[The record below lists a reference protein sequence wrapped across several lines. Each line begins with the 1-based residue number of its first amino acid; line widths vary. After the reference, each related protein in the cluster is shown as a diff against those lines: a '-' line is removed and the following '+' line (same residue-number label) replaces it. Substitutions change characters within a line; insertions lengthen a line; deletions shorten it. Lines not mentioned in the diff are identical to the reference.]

1 MVLCGVRMNLTVT
14 AWVKRGVMVTMA
26 ATALV
31 LAACGGGSKTV
42 SALSPSRVIVF
53 GDATAD
59 VGQNA
64 GKVYSVNDGTNTP
77 WVKAVAVSYGNTLTA
92 SVSGGQGWAVGDAR
106 VAAAGAAL
114 SVVQQIDAFFAA
126 GNAIGAND
134 LIIVSA
140 GLTDITTQAD
150 LVAAGTITSAEGIN
164 QVKAAAVALG
174 GQVTRLKD
182 SGAKYISA
190 VGVYSLSSSP
200 YATATATLSNKSAFL
215 ASAASEF
222 NTAYQIAMVQLGSV
236 VLYTA
241 PTWPSGFSDYITP
254 VCTTASVLDC
264 TTSTIISTIPVGLT
278 YNSYAFADDRHLTPA
293 GHAGFASAVV
303 AKLRERF

>member
-1 MVLCGVRMNLTVT
+1 MNLTVT

-42 SALSPSRVIVF
+42 SALSPNRVIVF

-106 VAAAGAAL
+106 VATAGAAL

-140 GLTDITTQAD
+140 GLTDITVQAD
-150 LVAAGTITSAEGIN
+150 AVAANTISSAEGIN
-164 QVKAAAVALG
+164 QVKAAAAALAA
-174 GQVTRLKD
+174 QVTRLKD
-182 SGAKYISA
+182 SGAKYIST
-190 VGVYSLSSSP
+190 VGVYSLSTSP
-200 YATATATLSNKSAFL
+200 YATATLPTKTAFL
-215 ASAASEF
+215 ATATTEF
-222 NTAYQIAMVQLGSV
+222 NIAYKIGMVNLGAV
-236 VLYTA
+236 VFHIEPGLPA
-241 PTWPSGFSDYITP
+241 GFSDYTNA
-254 VCTTASVLDC
+254 VCTTTLALNC
-264 TTSTIISTIPVGLT
+264 TTSTLISTIPVGLT

-293 GHAGFASAVV
+293 AHASFASTVV
-303 AKLRERF
+303 TGLRNRF

>member
-1 MVLCGVRMNLTVT
+1 MNLTVN
-14 AWVKRGVMVTMA
+14 AWLKRGVMVTMA
-26 ATALV
+26 GAALV

-42 SALSPSRVIVF
+42 SALAPDRVIVF

-64 GKVYSVNDGTNTP
+64 GKVYSVNDGSNTP

-92 SVSGGQGWAVGDAR
+92 SVTGGQGWAVGGAR
-106 VAAAGAAL
+106 VATAGPAL

-126 GNAIGAND
+126 GNAIGSND

-140 GLTDITTQAD
+140 GLTDVTAQAD
-150 LVAAGTITSAEGIN
+150 AVALGTIDSATGIN
-164 QVKAAAVALG
+164 NVKAAAVALG
-174 GQVTRLKD
+174 GQVRRLKD
-182 SGAKYISA
+182 SGAKYIST
-190 VGVYSLSSSP
+190 VGVYSLSTSP
-200 YATATATLSNKSAFL
+200 YATATLPSKASFL

-222 NTAYQIAMVQLGSV
+222 NKAYQIEMVQLGSV

-241 PTWPSGFSDYITP
+241 PTWPSGFSDYTNP

-264 TTSTIISTIPVGLT
+264 TTSTIIGTIPAGLT

-293 GHAGFASAVV
+293 GHAGFASTVLSA
-303 AKLRERF
+303 LRARF